1 LNNHILV
8 LCDTE
13 EEYAG
18 LMSEYLKGRRET
30 SWEIRTYTD
39 IDSLLGYAEQTG
51 IDLLVIAENAYQ
63 EKVRGLTAKK
73 TILLNESGVIRW
85 ENIRNISKYQA
96 AEEVYKEILSEY
108 MELHEAPLPRLA
120 EENTDRLIGFFTPV
134 HRSLQ
139 TTFALTM
146 GQLLAEK
153 HKTLYLNFEYCAGM
167 AELLP
172 DTRTRDLADLV
183 YFLNTDK
190 DRFWLRMQTML
201 LKKGEMDF
209 IPPVKSGN
217 ALLEIKAEEWEELL
231 MRIRQMGEYEFI
243 ILDLSESVQGLPE
256 LLRACSRIFTL
267 TRDDRYARGKLAQYE
282 RMMAL
287 GEYEDILSKSSRYKL
302 PHFRRIPDEIELY
315 TKGDLA
321 EYVNRVIGEVMS

>member
-1 LNNHILV
+1 LNNYILV

-13 EEYAG
+13 EEYAR
-18 LMSEYLKGRRET
+18 LMSEYLKGHRET
-30 SWEIRTYTD
+30 TWEIRTYTD
-39 IDSLLGYAEQTG
+39 ITSLVGYGSETA

-63 EKVRGLTAKK
+63 EAVRALTVRK
-73 TILLNESGVIRW
+73 TVLLNESGVVRW
-85 ENIRNISKYQA
+85 ENIRNVSKYQA
-96 AEEVYKEILSEY
+96 AEEVYREILSEY
-108 MELHEAPLPRLA
+108 MEMMEDPLPRLA
-120 EENTDRLIGFFTPV
+120 EENGVRLIGFFTPI
-134 HRSLQ
+134 HRCLQ

-167 AELLP
+167 TELLP
-172 DTRTRDLADLV
+172 DARTRDLTDLI

-190 DRFWLRMQTML
+190 ERFWLRMQTIL
-201 LKKGEMDF
+201 LKKGELDL

-217 ALLEIKAEEWEELL
+217 ALLEISAEEWIELL

-267 TRDDRYARGKLAQYE
+267 TRDDRHARGKLAQYE
-282 RMMAL
+282 RLMAL
-287 GEYEDILSKSSRYKL
+287 SEYEDVLSKSSRYKL
-302 PHFRRIPDEIELY
+302 PHFRRIPDEIELF